1 MKDERYRKAA
11 ERFQLAPQEVEA
23 LVEFRRSR
31 EFLVVKGFLEGLLQ
45 RADYELENSNDL
57 EEILRSQGSKRVVRQ
72 IFSKI
77 EEIVKEVEEDN
88 G

>member
-1 MKDERYRKAA
+1 
-11 ERFQLAPQEVEA
+11 
-23 LVEFRRSR
+23 
-31 EFLVVKGFLEGLLQ
+31 VVKGFLEGLLQ

-77 EEIVKEVEEDN
+77 EEVVKEVEEDN